1 MKRSLALVFILASG
15 MFLNAQ
21 APAPAA
27 AAATPVTAKVAV
39 IAFQAAV
46 AQSNEFQRNYAD
58 LEKKFEPQRQQLK
71 AKSDEIDSLTKQ
83 LQAQTATLSEGE
95 RASRANVIDTKKKQL
110 QRDAEDAQNDFQQ
123 QMQDMFKGVASKFY
137 DVLASYAKEQGYTLV
152 LDASQQESPI
162 LYAVDSV
169 NITKPVLEAYNV
181 KSGVPA
187 PRHSPQPWRRGRP
200 PPPPAP
206 LAHSEPPPT
215 SRTAPG
221 PRKPRPGGA
230 FAFAPRSETSHAS
243 LCERNLQ
250 V

>member
-1 MKRSLALVFILASG
+1 MKRSLALVFTLASG
-15 MFLNAQ
+15 MFLSAQ

-27 AAATPVTAKVAV
+27 AAATAPVTAKVAV

-71 AKSDEIDSLTKQ
+71 AKSDEIDTLTKQ
-83 LQAQTATLSEGE
+83 LQAQNATLSDAE

-137 DVLASYAKEQGYTLV
+137 DVLSNYAKDQGYTLV

-169 NITKPVLEAYNV
+169 NITKPVLDAYNV

-187 PRHSPQPWRRGRP
+187 PPAQP
-200 PPPPAP
+200 
-206 LAHSEPPPT
+206 
-215 SRTAPG
+215 TAEA
-221 PRKPRPGGA
+221 PRPASSRPSASRPAG
-230 FAFAPRSETSHAS
+230 APRTTPK
-243 LCERNLQ
+243 N
-250 V
+250 

>member
-1 MKRSLALVFILASG
+1 MKRSLALVFTLASG
-15 MFLNAQ
+15 MFLSAQ

-27 AAATPVTAKVAV
+27 AAATAPVTAKVAV

-71 AKSDEIDSLTKQ
+71 AKSDEIDTLTKQ
-83 LQAQTATLSEGE
+83 LQAQNATLSDAE

-137 DVLASYAKEQGYTLV
+137 DVLSDYAKGQGYTLV

-169 NITKPVLEAYNV
+169 NITKPVLDAYNV

-187 PRHSPQPWRRGRP
+187 PPAQP
-200 PPPPAP
+200 
-206 LAHSEPPPT
+206 
-215 SRTAPG
+215 TAEA
-221 PRKPRPGGA
+221 PRPASSRPSASRPAG
-230 FAFAPRSETSHAS
+230 APRTTPK
-243 LCERNLQ
+243 N
-250 V
+250 